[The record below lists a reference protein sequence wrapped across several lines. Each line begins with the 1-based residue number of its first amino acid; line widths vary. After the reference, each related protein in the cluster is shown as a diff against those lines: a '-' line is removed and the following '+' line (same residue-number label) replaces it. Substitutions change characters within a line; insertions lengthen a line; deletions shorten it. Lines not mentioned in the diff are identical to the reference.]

1 MSKFSFYSSK
11 TTHSANSKAKVWKML
26 TASALA
32 LILSI
37 SAPAQVSASPLEDV
51 RSLLETQYVEP
62 VDSWV
67 LSASSVEEM
76 LKRLQDP
83 YTVFFTQEEYQEF
96 LNSMDMSF
104 SGIGVYIELVPR
116 GLEIVSVI
124 EGSPAEDIDL
134 QTGDIIIEATGQSLA
149 GLSQELATSL
159 LRGPEGSSIDI
170 VVLRGEERLNLKVQ
184 RRAIEVPT
192 VTGEMLK
199 DDIGYVAI
207 ESFGETT
214 EETFERVV
222 KELDAQGADA
232 WVMDLRNNPGG
243 YLNSALSMA
252 GYFIG
257 EQTALLTKDRS
268 QEFTR
273 YEGEKQ
279 EFTFTEP
286 VIFLTN
292 ENSASASEILTA
304 VVKDYQKAAVLG
316 TTTYG
321 KGSVQSLYQ
330 LTEGDVLKITVAKFY
345 SPYGKEIN
353 GLGVSPDVAIQ
364 DSDPIRMAELMLEES
379 TQGNEVD
386 QKSTDLVQF
395 TAAGKDWEIPLD
407 QARAPEYWSIY
418 KEFVQGNTFPG
429 GFSWLSGGSQWKSF
443 SDAEQK
449 ALWPLFYPGYKG
461 MSELSE
467 LPSDKTFTVRF
478 TAPIDFESVTKATIE
493 LIESES
499 GKRIPVKFES
509 VDDRSVKVIPEELLE
524 SGKTYWLA
532 THKGIIG
539 QDGST
544 LREGVLTVAKT
555 K

>member
-1 MSKFSFYSSK
+1 MFKFS
-11 TTHSANSKAKVWKML
+11 TTGSNNSISKAKVWKML

-37 SAPAQVSASPLEDV
+37 STPAQVSASPIDDV

-67 LSASSVEEM
+67 LSASSIEEM
-76 LKRLQDP
+76 LKRLEDP
-83 YTVFFTQEEYQEF
+83 HTVYFTQEEYQEF

-124 EGSPAEDIDL
+124 EGSPAEDVKL
-134 QTGDIIIEATGQSLA
+134 LAGDIIIQAAGQSLA
-149 GLSQELATSL
+149 GLSQEAATSL
-159 LRGPEGSSIDI
+159 LRGPEGSSVDI

-192 VTGEMLK
+192 VTGEMIK
-199 DDIGYVAI
+199 GDIGYVAI

-214 EETFERVV
+214 EERFKKVV

-243 YLNSALSMA
+243 YLTSALSMA
-252 GYFIG
+252 GFFIG
-257 EQTALLTKDRS
+257 EQTALQTKDRS
-268 QEFTR
+268 QKFSP
-273 YEGEKQ
+273 YKGEKQ
-279 EFTFTEP
+279 EFIFTEP

-304 VVKDYQKAAVLG
+304 VVKDYQKAVVVG
-316 TTTYG
+316 TNTYG

-330 LTEGDVLKITVAKFY
+330 LTDGDVLKVTVAKFY

-353 GLGVSPDVAIQ
+353 GVGIRPDVEIQ
-364 DSDPIRMAELMLEES
+364 DNDPILMAELMLEEH
-379 TQGNEVD
+379 TQGSKVGE
-386 QKSTDLVQF
+386 KPTDLVQF
-395 TAAGKDWEIPLD
+395 TAGGKDWEISLD
-407 QARAPEYWSIY
+407 QARAPEYWSTY
-418 KEFVQGNTFPG
+418 KEFAQSYSFPG
-429 GFSWLSGGSQWKSF
+429 GFSWWSGSQWKSYLTT
-443 SDAEQK
+443 EQK

-467 LPSDKTFTVRF
+467 LPLDKTFTVRF
-478 TAPIDFESVTKATIE
+478 TGAIDFKSVTSSTIE
-493 LIESES
+493 LIESDS

-509 VDDRSVKVIPEELLE
+509 IDERSVKVIPKVLLE
-524 SGKTYWLA
+524 SGKTYWLT
-532 THKGIIG
+532 THKGIVG